1 MKLVG
6 DVTSGPPSVLVN
18 ITPVVAPEGTVT
30 TIMVGELLVAATG
43 DAPVK
48 ATILLDGFESK
59 PVPYMVICVPAE
71 APTGEKLVI
80 V

>member
-1 MKLVG
+1 MKLAG
-6 DVTSGPPSVLVN
+6 DVISGPPSVLV
-18 ITPVVAPEGTVT
+18 ITTPVAAPVGTVT
-30 TIMVGELLVAATG
+30 TIMVAELLVAGTG
-43 DAPVK
+43 CAPVK
-48 ATILLDGFESK
+48 ATKLLDGFESK